1 MPMNCDTY
9 IIVEERETFKTIV
22 ELGRVSSLE
31 DIGKAL
37 RQQNL
42 YNVKS
47 DLFLARMMVKVNEVT
62 RNATV
67 VLQRDQNT
75 RAGAVLY
82 YRAL

>member
-9 IIVEERETFKTIV
+9 MSVEERETFKTIV
-22 ELGRVSSLE
+22 ELCRVSSFE

-47 DLFLARMMVKVNEVT
+47 DQFLARMMVKVNEVT

-75 RAGAVLY
+75 SAGAVLY
-82 YRAL
+82 YRVL